1 MQSVAVNQSP
11 TRATSPADAP
21 FPFTELPAFT
31 DREFG
36 ARIHKATAHR
46 WRMRGVRGVTLST
59 FLIGGRRFVKPSD
72 VRAFMTA
79 INAA

>member
-1 MQSVAVNQSP
+1 MPQSIADSTPQKP
-11 TRATSPADAP
+11 APADAP
-21 FPFTELPAFT
+21 FPFTELPEFT

-46 WRMRGVRGVTLST
+46 WRMRGVRGVSLNT
-59 FLIGGRRFVKPSD
+59 FLIGGRRYVKPSD
-72 VRAFMTA
+72 VRAFMAA